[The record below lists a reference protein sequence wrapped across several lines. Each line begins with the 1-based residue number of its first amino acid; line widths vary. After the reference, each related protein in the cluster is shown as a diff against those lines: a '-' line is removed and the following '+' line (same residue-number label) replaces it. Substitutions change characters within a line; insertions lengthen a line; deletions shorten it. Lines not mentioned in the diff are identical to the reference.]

1 VADIILHHYEM
12 SPFSKKVISIFAH
25 KNIAWEAV
33 DQPVTA
39 PKPDLTPLTGG
50 YRKIPVM
57 QIGAHIYCDTKLII
71 RELEKRFPETPLTPS
86 ALLGAAE
93 LIADWADHRLF
104 ANAAG
109 PSIFEISALVPDDF
123 LSDRAAMQRPKVMAA
138 ALPIEHVKAQFVL
151 GLQMINRQLT
161 GSSAF
166 MLGDRFTLADAAVF
180 HVLNFARNAPSLA
193 AELAKHEAIET
204 WLARIIDMGQGQRS
218 DMAASDALAIARDA
232 TPDFT
237 PPASAIEDAALPVG
251 QMIAIRPDDYG
262 QEVTQ
267 GEIVWTTAEA
277 LAVKRT
283 DAQVGEVLVHYPRLG
298 YLFEAGD

>member
-1 VADIILHHYEM
+1 MADIILHHYEM

-25 KNIAWEAV
+25 KNIAWQAV
-33 DQPVTA
+33 DQPITA

-71 RELEKRFPETPLTPS
+71 RELEKRFPETPLTPP

-123 LSDRAAMQRPKVMAA
+123 LSDRAAMQRPEVMAA
-138 ALPIEHVKAQFVL
+138 ALPIEHVKAQFAL

-161 GSSAF
+161 GSAF

-204 WLARIIDMGQGQRS
+204 WLARINDMGQGQRS

-237 PPASAIEDAALPVG
+237 PPADATEDAALPVG

-277 LAVKRT
+277 LAVKRR
-283 DAQVGEVLVHYPRLG
+283 DAQVCEVLVHYPRLG

>member
-1 VADIILHHYEM
+1 MADIILHHYEM

-25 KNIAWEAV
+25 KNIAWQAV
-33 DQPVTA
+33 DQPITA

-71 RELEKRFPETPLTPS
+71 RELEKRFPETPLTPP

-123 LSDRAAMQRPKVMAA
+123 LSDRAAMQRPEVMAA

-161 GSSAF
+161 GSAF

-204 WLARIIDMGQGQRS
+204 WLARINDMGQGQRS

-237 PPASAIEDAALPVG
+237 PPADAIEDAALPVG